1 MGNSNAQK
9 KKGTI
14 DLPSKKIDKEKND
27 GNIINDNSI
36 NNNGIRLDV
45 VIETLIRIFRFE
57 KNIKELN
64 NNENNNNNDSRCVI
78 ASKKLID
85 KYKEIFDFEKLKIPF
100 DKNDKIL
107 KHINQLLSIKNTVNK
122 DEENEI
128 IKKNKENIS
137 KIIEELKNLKIKIP
151 FKNNNSLSELNNEYK
166 LNYQLVNSK
175 GKKKKVYVDFEI
187 IDFDIFLLLIEQNI
201 SANYFLFANY
211 FISFDKILIVIKEY
225 GNCFSNII
233 CELGKYNKNDQCINI
248 EYLLNSKKLDDS
260 YNFKK
265 KFKNNEVSYIF
276 QEINKTKKNIN
287 EIQYIDYNF
296 EFDNDKENKIIFID
310 NNKESDEKQLEKKK
324 KKRNK

>member
-45 VIETLIRIFRFE
+45 VIETLIRIFCFE
-57 KNIKELN
+57 KNFKELN

-137 KIIEELKNLKIKIP
+137 KIIEELKNLKIY

-248 EYLLNSKKLDDS
+248 EYLLNSKKLEDS
-260 YNFKK
+260 YNFKED
-265 KFKNNEVSYIF
+265 FKNSKVSYIY

-324 KKRNK
+324 KKKI